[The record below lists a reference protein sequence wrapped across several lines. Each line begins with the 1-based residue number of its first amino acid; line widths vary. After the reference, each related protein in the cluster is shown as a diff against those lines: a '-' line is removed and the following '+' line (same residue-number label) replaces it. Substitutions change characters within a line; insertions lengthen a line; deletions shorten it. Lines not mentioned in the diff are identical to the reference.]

1 MITRVLPRILIAL
14 ACAVHVVVLVQSLV
28 FQRFWEDEALNF
40 SVPSNLLAG
49 LGYTSDGTLSGSE
62 LIPFDV
68 RVSTGPV
75 VLLPVTAALWIG
87 NLCGVDPAIAARVV
101 PALFWVLLI
110 TGTALIGRRIAGSWG
125 ALAGLVVPL
134 ALNTRDSVS
143 PIQGPADLLG
153 EVAAAALL
161 VWAVVLLQ
169 KRPALAGLIFGL
181 AIQAKF
187 IALLAAPAL
196 VIGLLVAHRLPLRR
210 WIGALWLPV
219 ILAAVPTGLYWL
231 WMRVAL
237 GWDGFRDRAYWFRDF
252 LLWGGQD
259 IDPVPVAAKIGH
271 FAEQWFVPAIVWWV
285 AVAIAV
291 VLLVGLLFARCREG
305 RNSNAD
311 GRSETS
317 VAALLWTAAIGVVT
331 FLAWWATASNTPLW
345 IRHPAPGILAFA
357 PILAAGVVLAT
368 RRQPRLVRAA
378 FGIALVALLAV
389 QVVGRVDQTLTP
401 PREILQD
408 QRAAA
413 DVIGSVAAEHELTW
427 LAAEPWGSAVS
438 IAVMSGAHAGLSDAP
453 AMAGHTTLRPGP
465 CAEGQTRLVESG
477 GYSLCSAPVS
487 E

>member
-1 MITRVLPRILIAL
+1 MIARVLPRVLIAI
-14 ACAVHVVVLVQSLV
+14 ACVIHVIVIVQSLV

-40 SVPSNLLAG
+40 SVPSNVLAG

-62 LIPFDV
+62 LTPFDV

-87 NLCGVDPAIAARVV
+87 HLVGGDPVIAARVA

-110 TGTALIGRRIAGSWG
+110 AGAGLLGRRIAGTWG
-125 ALAGLVVPL
+125 ALVGIVVPL
-134 ALNTRDSVS
+134 TLNTRDSVS
-143 PIQGPADLLG
+143 PVQGPADLLG

-161 VWAVVLLQ
+161 VWAVVLLHR
-169 KRPALAGLIFGL
+169 RPALAGLIFGL

-196 VIGLLVAHRLPLRR
+196 VIGLLVAHRLPPRR
-210 WIGALWLPV
+210 WISALWLPV
-219 ILAAVPTGLYWL
+219 LLAALPTGLYWL
-231 WMRVAL
+231 WTRVAL

-271 FAEQWFVPAIVWWV
+271 FTEQWFVPAIVWWV
-285 AVAIAV
+285 AAAIAA
-291 VLLVGLLFARCREG
+291 VLLVGLLFARRWEE
-305 RNSNAD
+305 RSPSTD
-311 GRSETS
+311 GRSGTS
-317 VAALLWTAAIGVVT
+317 VPALLWTAAIGIVT

-357 PILAAGVVLAT
+357 PILAAGVVLGIGQ
-368 RRQPRLVRAA
+368 RPRFVRAVL
-378 FGIALVALLAV
+378 GIALGVLLTV
-389 QVVGRVDQTLTP
+389 QVTGRVDQTLTA
-401 PREILQD
+401 PRETLQD

-413 DVIGSVAAEHELTW
+413 DAIGTVAAEHELTW

-465 CAEGQTRLVESG
+465 CAEGQGQLVEAG
-477 GYSLCSAPVS
+477 GYSLCSVS
-487 E
+487 ISE